1 LRTDWIDY
9 WAVDYDFKSKKE
21 LVRVKKE
28 DGKIEEAWT
37 GNYILRMNGSFFGL
51 KKTVLLK
58 LKVF

>member
-28 DGKIEEAWT
+28 DGKRKNSGTWDNT
-37 GNYILRMNGSFFGL
+37 CLFVFFFFS
-51 KKTVLLK
+51 KA
-58 LKVF
+58 